1 MKTTEMTDRE
11 RARRIDKILAS
22 LRTAR
27 AQLDALDA
35 TVNTDDFKYFSARLN
50 EIIGNDEE
58 GLTYLATVYGGPHG
72 RVHTIAKHSSG
83 STYKGR

>member
-11 RARRIDKILAS
+11 RARRINKIVVA

-27 AQLDALDA
+27 EQLGELDA

-58 GLTYLATVYGGPHG
+58 GLTYLATLYGK
-72 RVHTIAKHSSG
+72 R
-83 STYKGR
+83 

>member
-1 MKTTEMTDRE
+1 MRGQRGPRETEGDHEDNRDDGPGG
-11 RARRIDKILAS
+11 ARRINRILAS

-27 AQLDALDA
+27 EQLGELDA

-58 GLTYLATVYGGPHG
+58 GLTYLATLYGK
-72 RVHTIAKHSSG
+72 R
-83 STYKGR
+83 

>member
-11 RARRIDKILAS
+11 RARRINRIVATLA
-22 LRTAR
+22 TAKAR
-27 AQLDALDA
+27 IDELDA

-58 GLTYLATVYGGPHG
+58 GLTYIATVY
-72 RVHTIAKHSSG
+72 AASS
-83 STYKGR
+83 SKR

>member
-11 RARRIDKILAS
+11 RARRINRILAS

-27 AQLDALDA
+27 EQLGELDA

-58 GLTYLATVYGGPHG
+58 GLTYLATLYGK
-72 RVHTIAKHSSG
+72 R
-83 STYKGR
+83 

>member
-11 RARRIDKILAS
+11 RARRINRIVAA

-27 AQLDALDA
+27 EQLRELDA

-50 EIIGNDEE
+50 EIIGDDEE
-58 GLTYLATVYGGPHG
+58 GLTYLATVYGK
-72 RVHTIAKHSSG
+72 R
-83 STYKGR
+83 